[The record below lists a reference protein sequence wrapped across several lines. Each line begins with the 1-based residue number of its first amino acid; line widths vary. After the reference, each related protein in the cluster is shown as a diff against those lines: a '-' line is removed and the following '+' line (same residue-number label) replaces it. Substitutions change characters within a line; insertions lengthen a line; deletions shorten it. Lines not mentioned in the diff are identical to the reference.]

1 MIWVIFLLA
10 LAVGGVVALA
20 LYAVSLAH
28 RAADVKAEVD
38 QLVVRAD
45 EMRTLV
51 GQLELPS
58 GHRD

>member
-1 MIWVIFLLA
+1 MVWVIVLLA
-10 LAVGGVVALA
+10 LALGGVVALA

-28 RAADVKAEVD
+28 KVADVKAEVD
-38 QLVVRAD
+38 SLMARGD
-45 EMRTLV
+45 ELRTLV